1 MNKITF
7 LLLGLAL
14 LAGCSKSDANRSKG
28 FTHTGCATVTRSAET
43 RAGWFGDEPS
53 LLKLKYE
60 DGGLRVTRT
69 NATMNC
75 SINNGGIACDVS
87 VKGNV
92 ISYIVY
98 EKDGPM
104 ANCICP
110 VEEMSSVVTGLQ
122 EGKEYTLEYR
132 CRASA
137 TVSFTFKK
145 SLNKIIDLDTD

>member
-1 MNKITF
+1 MNKMTL
-7 LLLGLAL
+7 LLLGLVL
-14 LAGCSKSDANRSKG
+14 LAGCSKSNANRSKD
-28 FTHTGCATVTRSAET
+28 FTHTGSAAAT
-43 RAGWFGDEPS
+43 RAGWFGDDPS

-75 SINNGGIACDVS
+75 SIKNGGIVCDVS

-92 ISYIVY
+92 ISYFVY
-98 EKDGPM
+98 EKNGVDV
-104 ANCICP
+104 NCFCP

-132 CRASA
+132 CYKSA
-137 TVSFTFKK
+137 TISFTFKK
-145 SLNKIIDLDTD
+145 GLNKIIDLDSV

>member
-1 MNKITF
+1 MNKMTL
-7 LLLGLAL
+7 LLLGLVL
-14 LAGCSKSDANRSKG
+14 LAGCSKSNANRSKE
-28 FTHTGCATVTRSAET
+28 FTHTGCASDTRSAET
-43 RAGWFGDEPS
+43 RAGWFGDDPS

-75 SINNGGIACDVS
+75 SINSGGIVCDVS

-92 ISYIVY
+92 ISYFVY
-98 EKDGPM
+98 EKDGPT

-122 EGKEYTLEYR
+122 EGQEYTLEYR
-132 CRASA
+132 CYQSA
-137 TVSFTFKK
+137 NVSFTFKK

>member
-14 LAGCSKSDANRSKG
+14 LAGCSKSEANRSKD
-28 FTHTGCATVTRSAET
+28 FTHTGCATATRSAET
-43 RAGWFGDEPS
+43 RAGWFGDDPS

-75 SINNGGIACDVS
+75 SIKDGGIVCDVS
-87 VKGNV
+87 IKGNV
-92 ISYIVY
+92 ISYFVY

-145 SLNKIIDLDTD
+145 SLIAVIC